1 MARDKSRKGAKKPP
15 PPVAAETAREDDAVG
30 AKEKETQSLE
40 DTIDEIDGLASDEVN
55 VDRDADDDTRGTSED
70 GERKDPM
77 EMMTL
82 RVRITHAWSNV
93 TSMEHLM
100 ETHEIPVRADGADT
114 VADVKRA
121 LSLRA
126 KVPAHLLCLKWLDTP
141 IGRVHLGQNVS
152 VDEKE
157 TLAGHK
163 ITDWLRKFPNW
174 CVTMCLL
181 RDVPVDDYE
190 AIHYAAAIHR
200 GIKDP
205 HAHVESIRGTP
216 EWTELMK

>member
-15 PPVAAETAREDDAVG
+15 PPVAATTAAREDDAVG
-30 AKEKETQSLE
+30 AQEKETQSLE
-40 DTIDEIDGLASDEVN
+40 DTIHETNEVN
-55 VDRDADDDTRGTSED
+55 VDRDADDDDRGTSED

-93 TSMEHLM
+93 PSMEHLM

-114 VADVKRA
+114 VADVKRV

-157 TLAGHK
+157 TLARHK
-163 ITDWLRKFPNW
+163 ITDWLRKFPHW

>member
-1 MARDKSRKGAKKPP
+1 MARGESRKGTRKPA
-15 PPVAAETAREDDAVG
+15 PVTTAREDDAVG
-30 AKEKETQSLE
+30 AKEKETQSVE
-40 DTIDEIDGLASDEVN
+40 DAIAETASARDEVD
-55 VDRDADDDTRGTSED
+55 VDRDGDDDAQGTSED

-93 TSMEHLM
+93 PSMEHLM

-114 VADVKRA
+114 VADIKRA
-121 LSLRA
+121 LARRA

-157 TLAGHK
+157 TLAGNK
-163 ITDWLRKFPNW
+163 ITDWLRKFPHW

-200 GIKDP
+200 GVKDP
-205 HAHVESIRGTP
+205 QAHVESIRGTP

>member
-1 MARDKSRKGAKKPP
+1 MARDKSRKGTRKPS
-15 PPVAAETAREDDAVG
+15 PVTTAREDDAVD
-30 AKEKETQSLE
+30 AKEKETQSVE
-40 DTIDEIDGLASDEVN
+40 DTIDEIASVSDGVN
-55 VDRDADDDTRGTSED
+55 VDRDADDDAQGTSED
-70 GERKDPM
+70 DERKDPM

-93 TSMEHLM
+93 PSMEHLM

-121 LSLRA
+121 LARRA

-141 IGRVHLGQNVS
+141 IGRMHLGQNIS

-163 ITDWLRKFPNW
+163 ITDWLRKFPHW

-181 RDVPVDDYE
+181 RDAPVDDYE

>member
-1 MARDKSRKGAKKPP
+1 MARDKSRKGARKPP
-15 PPVAAETAREDDAVG
+15 PVTTAREDDAVG
-30 AKEKETQSLE
+30 AKEKETQSVE
-40 DTIDEIDGLASDEVN
+40 DTIDEIASVSDEVN
-55 VDRDADDDTRGTSED
+55 VDRDAADDAQGTSED
-70 GERKDPM
+70 DERKDPM

-93 TSMEHLM
+93 PSMEHLM

-121 LSLRA
+121 LARRA

-141 IGRVHLGQNVS
+141 IGRMHLGQNIS

-163 ITDWLRKFPNW
+163 ITDWLRKFPHW

-181 RDVPVDDYE
+181 RDAPVDDYE

>member
-1 MARDKSRKGAKKPP
+1 MARDKSRKGTRKPP
-15 PPVAAETAREDDAVG
+15 PVTTAREDDAVD
-30 AKEKETQSLE
+30 AKEKETQSVE
-40 DTIDEIDGLASDEVN
+40 DTIDEIASVSDGVN
-55 VDRDADDDTRGTSED
+55 VDRDADDDAQGTSED
-70 GERKDPM
+70 DERKDPM

-93 TSMEHLM
+93 PSMEHLM

-121 LSLRA
+121 LARRA

-141 IGRVHLGQNVS
+141 IGRMHLGQNIS

-163 ITDWLRKFPNW
+163 ITDWLRKFPHW

-181 RDVPVDDYE
+181 RDAPVDDYE

>member
-15 PPVAAETAREDDAVG
+15 PPVAATTAAREDDAVG
-30 AKEKETQSLE
+30 AQEKETQSLE
-40 DTIDEIDGLASDEVN
+40 DTIHETNEVN
-55 VDRDADDDTRGTSED
+55 VDRDADDDDRGTSED

-93 TSMEHLM
+93 PSMEHLM

-157 TLAGHK
+157 TLARHK
-163 ITDWLRKFPNW
+163 ITDWLRKFPHW

>member
-1 MARDKSRKGAKKPP
+1 MTRDKSRSGTKKP
-15 PPVAAETAREDDAVG
+15 AARTTTGEDDAVVPPVTE
-30 AKEKETQSLE
+30 EKETRRPDTYE
-40 DTIDEIDGLASDEVN
+40 DTFDTALANDEVN
-55 VDRDADDDTRGTSED
+55 VDRDDDEGTSED
-70 GERKDPM
+70 GERKEP

-93 TSMEHLM
+93 PSMEHLM
-100 ETHEIPVRADGADT
+100 ETHEICVRADGADT

-121 LSLRA
+121 LSQRA
-126 KVPAHLLCLKWLDTP
+126 KVPAHLLCLKWLDNP
-141 IGRVHLGQNVS
+141 VGRVHLGQNVS

-163 ITDWLRKFPNW
+163 ITDWLRKFPHW

-181 RDVPVDDYE
+181 QDVPVDDYE

-200 GIKDP
+200 GVKDP
-205 HAHVESIRGTP
+205 QAHVESIRGTP
-216 EWTELMK
+216 EWTELMR